1 MMIKPEV
8 KDETEEHEA
17 LLKRQSEIDS
27 FLEQYESTKR
37 GLEAEQMRCR
47 EMVVALL
54 EHMSGEAEDALM
66 GGTGQQGS
74 DEDLKGFR
82 DRSQATNQSTLE
94 GLRAELKQRQKELE
108 LVKSS
113 EPKILGETET
123 LRENIEFMQR
133 EIESFRDVNSLPEA
147 FAVLINELQ
156 DKRVSYIRRRD
167 VMKQEANIVA
177 AENEL
182 VRKSLSVNDVHKDL
196 EETEKKLRHF
206 ER

>member
-1 MMIKPEV
+1 MLKTPPDEEDEGDQREV
-8 KDETEEHEA
+8 

-27 FLEQYESTKR
+27 FLEKYESTR
-37 GLEAEQMRCR
+37 QGLEAEQIHCR

-54 EHMSGEAEDALM
+54 ENMSSEAEGALISA
-66 GGTGQQGS
+66 GQGN
-74 DEDLKGFR
+74 DDLKMFR
-82 DRSQATNQSTLE
+82 DRSRATNQSTVE
-94 GLRAELKQRQKELE
+94 GLKAELKQRQKELE

-113 EPKILGETET
+113 EPKILAETET

-147 FAVLINELQ
+147 FAVLKNELQ
-156 DKRVSYIRRRD
+156 EKRTSYIRRRD
-167 VMKQEANIVA
+167 MMKQEANIVA
-177 AENEL
+177 EENES